1 MAGNFGFETEHFD
14 MSMRVAEH
22 SILPALESAGAD
34 ALVLTDGFSCA
45 VQVSQIDPQRASEH
59 LAVALDPARNG

>member
-1 MAGNFGFETEHFD
+1 
-14 MSMRVAEH
+14 MRVAEH